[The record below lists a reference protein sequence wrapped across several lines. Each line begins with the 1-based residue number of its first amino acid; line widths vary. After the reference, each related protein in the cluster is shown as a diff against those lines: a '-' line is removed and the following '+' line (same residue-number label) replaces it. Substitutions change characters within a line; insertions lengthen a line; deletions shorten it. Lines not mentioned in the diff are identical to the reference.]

1 MDVRLNMERGWLALW
16 VILCFVVVLLPAV
29 PVAATPLPDIQVIF
43 HSVES
48 HFPDDLTFTLQIR
61 SDTGDIVDAA
71 LYYQVGWS
79 EAEVVA
85 LPEPFRPAAEVML
98 THVWDTRGE
107 TVPPFIEITYYWRL
121 IDRDGNVF
129 TTAPVRTEY
138 ADATHDWLSLGNERV
153 TVYWYDLPDDFGT
166 ALFEAAAEGYDH
178 VASVTGITTERTARV
193 VIFNNQRDFCT
204 FYAPRSCQ
212 DWIGGQTFS
221 GITVQWG
228 SDQEWL
234 TYDVVP
240 HELAHVFYNEI
251 FSDTWVRVPTW
262 LNEGIAVYNERTD
275 HRREINQVKDGAAEG
290 KLIPLRHMGTQASGL
305 AHNDVGFWYSEAYSL
320 VAYVA
325 DVHGEQKLGE
335 VILTLADNH
344 PMEETLQ
351 LVLGMDLIEFEMAW
365 REWLGY
371 PVDVIPTPMMPA
383 PVTITPFPT
392 IARGQTFPTATP
404 RPAAPTGPASPA
416 ETVVSPSSSPF
427 SGFPACCCI
436 PAGAVSLVTLA
447 WMFIRSRSV

>member
-1 MDVRLNMERGWLALW
+1 MDVCLNVEQGWLVLW
-16 VILCFVVVLLPAV
+16 VILCLVVVLLPAV
-29 PVAATPLPDIQVIF
+29 PVAATPLPDIQIIS

-48 HFPDDLTFTLQIR
+48 HFPDGLIFTLQIR
-61 SDTGDIVDAA
+61 SETSDIVDAA

-85 LPEPFRPAAEVML
+85 LPEPFRPAAEVTL

-121 IDRDGNVF
+121 VDGDGNVF
-129 TTAPVRTEY
+129 TTTPVHTEY

-153 TVYWYDLPDDFGT
+153 AVYWYDLSDEFGT
-166 ALFEAAAEGYDH
+166 DLFEAAAEGYDH
-178 VASVTGITTERTARV
+178 VASVTGVTTERTARV
-193 VIFNNQRDFCT
+193 VIFNNQRDFCA

-228 SDQEWL
+228 TDQEWL
-234 TYDVVP
+234 THDVVP

-262 LNEGIAVYNERTD
+262 FNEGIAVYNERTD
-275 HRREINQVKDGAAEG
+275 HRREIDQVKDGAAEG

-320 VAYVA
+320 VAYIA

-351 LVLGMDLIEFEMAW
+351 LVLDMDLIEFEMAW

-371 PVDVIPTPMMPA
+371 PVDVISTPMMPA

-392 IARGQTFPTATP
+392 IARGQSFPTATP
-404 RPAAPTGPASPA
+404 QPASPA

-427 SGFPACCCI
+427 SGPPACCCI
-436 PAGAVSLVTLA
+436 PAGAASLVTLVWA
-447 WMFIRSRSV
+447 FMCSRSA